1 MISRVAWRFL
11 ELAMRNRGNGTNSK
25 PINLFC
31 NVCSC
36 AHPGHQKLAEIT
48 HDGIEIISR
57 HHGTYHTGSLS
68 IQEILRQVSGTT
80 DGSAVLSFVREVL
93 GNG

>member
-1 MISRVAWRFL
+1 
-11 ELAMRNRGNGTNSK
+11 
-25 PINLFC
+25 
-31 NVCSC
+31 
-36 AHPGHQKLAEIT
+36 
-48 HDGIEIISR
+48 
-57 HHGTYHTGSLS
+57 LS